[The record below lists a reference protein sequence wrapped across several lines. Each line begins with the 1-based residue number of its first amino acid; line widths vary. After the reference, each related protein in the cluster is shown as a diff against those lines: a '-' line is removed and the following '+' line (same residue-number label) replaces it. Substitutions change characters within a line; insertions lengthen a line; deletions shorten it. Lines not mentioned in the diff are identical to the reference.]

1 MIRSNR
7 CLTAALLIALTVV
20 ACAPSGQSETSASSQ
35 ASAPAAPALPSWN
48 DGPARAAIVGFVERV
63 TDPTSADFV
72 PAAERIAVFDN
83 DGTLWAEKPAYF
95 QLFFAIDQ
103 MRALAEADP
112 EVAAREPF
120 RTLLEEG
127 MGGLAG
133 MNVHD
138 LLGPLVEAAGG
149 MSATEFEATAAAWLA
164 SARHP
169 EREVAYTDLVYQPM
183 LELLDYLRTHGFQ
196 TWICSGG
203 GIDFVRAFSED
214 AYGIP
219 PEQVIGTTLEL
230 EFIDGDGLMRLGEI
244 HHINDGPGKP
254 VGIARHIGR
263 RPIMAFGNSDGD
275 LQMIQYAT
283 EGSGPGLGVFIHHDD
298 AEREWAYDRD
308 SSVGRLSQGLD
319 LAAERG
325 WTLVS
330 MRNSWATIF
339 PER

>member
-1 MIRSNR
+1 MQIRNT
-7 CLTAALLIALTVV
+7 LLAAILMTLV
-20 ACAPSGQSETSASSQ
+20 ACGGGSSP
-35 ASAPAAPALPSWN
+35 APAAGPTEAAAPLPSWN
-48 DGPARAAIVGFVERV
+48 DGPARTAIVEFVERV
-63 TDPTSADFV
+63 TDPASADFV

-95 QLFFAIDQ
+95 QLFFAIEQ

-120 RTLLEEG
+120 RTLLDEG

-133 MNVHD
+133 MDVHA

-149 MSATEFEATAAAWLA
+149 MPAADFEATADAWLA
-164 SARHP
+164 SSRHP
-169 EREVAYTDLVYQPM
+169 ERDVLYTDLVYQPM
-183 LELLDYLRTHGFQ
+183 LELLDYMRAHEFQ

-203 GIDFVRAFSED
+203 GIDFVRAFSEQV
-214 AYGIP
+214 YGIP

-230 EFIDGDGLMRLGEI
+230 EFSDDTGLVRVAEI

-275 LQMIQYAT
+275 LPMIQYAT
-283 EGSGPGLGVFIHHDD
+283 SGPGPGMGVYIHHDD
-298 AEREWAYDRD
+298 AEREWAYDRE
-308 SSVGRLSQGLD
+308 SSVGRLDVGLGM
-319 LAAERG
+319 AAERG
-325 WTLVS
+325 WTVVS
-330 MRNSWATIF
+330 MQQAWSQVF
-339 PER
+339 PTR